1 MQKKLIKIL
10 YLLLIFSN
18 LYLGGYKIFFGL
30 SIRMPLSIIAI
41 ILVLIKSNINFP
53 PKKNMSLILLIPIL
67 YFISS
72 SFDINSV
79 FIDFFKDIVISRFF
93 ISIIIAIYVYKFVE
107 IITYK
112 FLVRS
117 LIFFLALNSIIII
130 GQYFNFDFIWNL
142 TVLLA
147 PDRFDIDEI
156 IRVFDKNFVIEGLV
170 GTVYSGYLNVVL
182 IGLILINYN
191 YRPKEHLLNNILI
204 AITLSSSFFLDQR
217 ASFYF
222 VIFFIFYH
230 FYNIQKQKNL
240 FFKFFNLLSII
251 FIFIILIDYFKN
263 LILNSGIFSLEDSN
277 RALLY
282 SHCMNFINDNILLG
296 GYEMFKL
303 KYSGGISPHNLFFNA
318 HIRSGLLGF
327 FVSVCLTYDVL
338 KYLKSSISDL
348 SYRVNYFFKYSSL
361 ILFGL
366 WFLSLTHNDGF
377 ITGELFTITL
387 YFLIPKLKNFN
398 EINYYN

>member
-10 YLLLIFSN
+10 YLVLIFSN
-18 LYLGGYKIFFGL
+18 LYLGGYKLFFGF
-30 SIRMPLSIIAI
+30 SIRVPLSIIAMI
-41 ILVLIKSNINFP
+41 FLLKSKINFP
-53 PKKNMSLILLIPIL
+53 SKKNMILILLIPIF

-72 SFDINSV
+72 SFDVNSI
-79 FIDFFKDIVISRFF
+79 FIDFFKNIVISRFF

-117 LIFFLALNSIIII
+117 LILFLALNSIIII
-130 GQYFNFDFIWNL
+130 GQYFNIDNVWNL

-147 PDRFDIDEI
+147 PERFDINEI
-156 IRVFDKNFVIEGLV
+156 TYYFDKDFVIVGLV

-191 YRPKEHLLNNILI
+191 YRPKEHLFNNIFI
-204 AITLSSSFFLDQR
+204 VITLCSSFYLNQR

-222 VIFFIFYH
+222 VIFLTFYH
-230 FYNIQKQKNL
+230 FYSIQKQKSL
-240 FFKFFNLLSII
+240 TIKFFYLISTI
-251 FIFIILIDYFKN
+251 FIFIVLIDYFEN
-263 LILNSGIFSLEDSN
+263 LIINNSIFSLEDSN
-277 RALLY
+277 RSLLY
-282 SHCMNFINDNILLG
+282 SHCINFINDNILLG

-303 KYSGGISPHNLFFNA
+303 NYSGGISPHNLFFNA

-327 FVSVCLTYDVL
+327 FVSVCLTYGVL
-338 KYLKSSISDL
+338 KYLKTSISDL

-366 WFLSLTHNDGF
+366 WFLSQTHNEGF

-387 YFLIPKLKNFN
+387 YFLIPKLKKLN
-398 EINYYN
+398 EINYYY